1 MCGIAGIVYK
11 DKKLHNVGADMTKML
26 HALQHRGPD
35 SAGFAIYGGMGLEDN
50 EYILNIQVADKK
62 GLLHTVQDAINVKT
76 PIKEDEIIPSV
87 EDSFIYKCK
96 IALDD
101 FHDLKPLIT
110 SIDNIGSGNK
120 GINGYSVANADNDVI
135 VLNGSH
141 SFQMI
146 KDVGSVYEIAE
157 RYDTRDVKG
166 THAIGHTRFSTESN
180 VDRYH
185 AHPFQTYIVKDI
197 TVVHNGQITNYWK
210 VRDPLERK
218 GHKFE
223 TNNDTECL
231 VHYIADK
238 LDTGYSLEEALEQS
252 VEDMDGPFS
261 YIIGTPN
268 GIGIAKDKLGLR
280 PGIMA
285 ENDDVFAI
293 ASEEIALHEVMDTQE
308 VEQISPGGEVRVYE
322 I

>member
-11 DKKLHNVGADMTKML
+11 DRKLHSVGDDMTKML

-35 SAGFAIYGGMGLEDN
+35 SAGFALYGGMGLEDD

-62 GLLHTVQDAINVKT
+62 GLLPIVQDAINVKT

-87 EDSFIYKCK
+87 DDSFIYKSK
-96 IALDD
+96 ISLDN

-110 SIDNIGSGNK
+110 SIDNIGDTMSKANVC
-120 GINGYSVANADNDVI
+120 VANALNDVI

-146 KDVGSVYEIAE
+146 KDVGSVYEIAN
-157 RYDTRDVKG
+157 RYNTREVKG
-166 THAIGHTRFSTESN
+166 THGIGHTRFSTESN

-197 TVVHNGQITNYWK
+197 SVVHNGQITNYWK

-238 LDTGYSLEEALEQS
+238 LDAGYSLEEALEQS

-293 ASEEIALHEVMDTQE
+293 ASEEIALHEVMDTSS
-308 VEQISPGGEVRVYE
+308 VEQISPGEVRVYE